1 MPAYL
6 TRAERLNLSF
16 PVIFSA
22 DGDTLRGSCRNIS
35 LSGLSAGFSHPP
47 EVWVTGALA
56 IETGS
61 STITL
66 QVRVARVL
74 DREAGFAFLIQ
85 TDADRQAV
93 ASLVAF
99 AAANTQLTGNPPM

>member
-1 MPAYL
+1 MPVYQP
-6 TRAERLNLSF
+6 RAERLNLSF
-16 PVIFSA
+16 PVTFSG
-22 DGDTLRGSCRNIS
+22 DGEHLRGSCLNIS
-35 LSGLSAGFSHPP
+35 LSGLSASFSRPP
-47 EVWVTGALA
+47 EVWVTGTLA

-61 STITL
+61 STVSL

-93 ASLVAF
+93 TSLVAF
-99 AAANTQLTGNPPM
+99 AAANTQLTGGRPA